1 MKKFIITLVIAF
13 LASIVIGAVPTYLFY
28 APSQLEMSELFPLA
42 VRPMPEMSFILP
54 GTLALFIL
62 WILSFDKMGI
72 NNFKSGA
79 ITGLWYGILIFTF
92 FDFTLLGLTKLYSL
106 EFALTDILM
115 SGVIGILQGGVIG
128 WSLGRFS

>member
-1 MKKFIITLVIAF
+1 MKKIIITLVIAF
-13 LASIVIGAVPTYLFY
+13 VASIAIGALPAYFFY
-28 APSQLEMSELFPLA
+28 APSQLEMSELFPQAL
-42 VRPMPEMSFILP
+42 RPTPEMSFMLP

-106 EFALTDILM
+106 EFALTDILI
-115 SGVIGILQGGVIG
+115 SGAIGILQGGIIG